1 MPLNINNR
9 YVYCS
14 SFDGITNLH
23 TELMGIINKN
33 IIIVSPLRLHSTSS
47 VQILRFTHNFRTMIP
62 SMRIRHL
69 NLFSTSSII
78 LQGAANT
85 NVFRS
90 YLRVRLSPLKSPVLR
105 KYINPFKRREMYSSI
120 SKCNATRCS
129 CWKHLGVISTV
140 TSSVNGRQFS
150 VIKSTD
156 LG

>member
-1 MPLNINNR
+1 MPVNINNR

-23 TELMGIINKN
+23 TELMGIKKN
-33 IIIVSPLRLHSTSS
+33 IFIVSPLRLHSTSS
-47 VQILRFTHNFRTMIP
+47 VQILRFTHNFRTIIP
-62 SMRIRHL
+62 SMRHL
-69 NLFSTSSII
+69 NLFSASSII

-90 YLRVRLSPLKSPVLR
+90 YLRVRLSPLKSQILR
-105 KYINPFKRREMYSSI
+105 KYINQFKRREMYSSI

-156 LG
+156 LD